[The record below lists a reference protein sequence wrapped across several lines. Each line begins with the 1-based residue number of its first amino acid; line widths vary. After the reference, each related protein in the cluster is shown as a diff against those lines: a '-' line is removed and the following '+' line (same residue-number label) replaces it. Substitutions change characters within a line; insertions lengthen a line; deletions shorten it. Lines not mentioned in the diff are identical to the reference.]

1 MSISAI
7 DLKVGN
13 IIKFE
18 GGRYR
23 VLKTMHVKPG
33 KGGAFMQVELKE
45 INFGTKKNN
54 RFRSDETIERLYVD
68 VKKSQ
73 FLYSDGDSIEF
84 IEISTSEQFSVP
96 ASLFEDGREKFL
108 QDGIEIMVDFIG
120 DDPVSV
126 TLPPRLKGVVK
137 TTEPYLKGQTVTM
150 AFKPAILEN
159 GIKVIVPP
167 FIKEGEEIYINT
179 ETMEYDSR
187 V

>member
-7 DLKVGN
+7 EIKVGN

-33 KGGAFMQVELKE
+33 KGGAFMQVEMKE
-45 INFGTKKNN
+45 INQGTKKNN
-54 RFRSDETIERLYVD
+54 RFRSDESVERLYVD

-73 FLYSDGDSIEF
+73 FLYQDGNNFEF
-84 IEISTSEQFSVP
+84 MDIKSSEQFSV
-96 ASLFEDGREKFL
+96 SIDLFDEGREKFL
-108 QDGIEIMVDFIG
+108 EDGTEVTVDCIN
-120 DDPVSV
+120 DDPVAV
-126 TLPPRLKGVVK
+126 NLPPRLKGVVK

-150 AFKPAILEN
+150 AFKPATLEN
-159 GIKVIVPP
+159 GVTITVPP
-167 FIKEGEEIYINT
+167 FVKEGDEILINT

-187 V
+187 A